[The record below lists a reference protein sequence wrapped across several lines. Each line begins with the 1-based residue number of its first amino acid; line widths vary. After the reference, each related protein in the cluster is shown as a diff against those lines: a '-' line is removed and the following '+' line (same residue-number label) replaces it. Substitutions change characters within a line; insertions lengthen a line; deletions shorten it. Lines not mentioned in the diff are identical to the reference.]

1 MAASELHKHAKTEK
15 PPSPPHSFPTRPS
28 TLQVRKQRPK
38 PFFFLL
44 SLIPAESPSGWY
56 DRCVAWA
63 ESPLSK
69 VAISSGLGT
78 FAIGGIAALL
88 QRGFKMAA
96 RQPFYANHRAMKLAR
111 QPVRLFK
118 LNPSQEVL
126 EQDTELMRKIAAP
139 IVERTSGVMVF
150 ATDPGM
156 GKTTTTRE
164 VVRQLQEKKKI
175 AGAIYIDC
183 KDVTQMMEECESNKN
198 PYLALRR
205 RLLMDMGIP
214 RDTHVRDNFSSM
226 FSPPHGQRVVMV
238 LDQFEL
244 FKNLCEEKHL
254 QNMIKSMAL
263 DASQANVHT
272 VVVVVADKD
281 LASAMCTW
289 NNRQKITSLLPEV
302 GAVRAEQGVCCQGS
316 RALPAKRTS
325 AWPACRT
332 RPLRLASAAARRPAT
347 SCARGTS
354 MSRR

>member
-1 MAASELHKHAKTEK
+1 MQTNSSRASDLASFP
-15 PPSPPHSFPTRPS
+15 PPSP
-28 TLQVRKQRPK
+28 
-38 PFFFLL
+38 
-44 SLIPAESPSGWY
+44 IPAESHSGWY
-56 DRCVAWA
+56 ERCVSWA
-63 ESPLSK
+63 ESPLSQ

-111 QPVRLFK
+111 QPVRPFK

-139 IVERTSGVMVF
+139 IVERTSGVMIF

-156 GKTTTTRE
+156 GKTTTTRD

-183 KDVTQMMEECESNKN
+183 EDVTQMMEEGESNKN

-205 RLLMDMGIP
+205 RLLMDMGVP
-214 RDTHVRDNFSSM
+214 RDTHARDNFSSM
-226 FSPPHGQRVVMV
+226 FSPPKGQRVVMV

-244 FKNLCEEKHL
+244 FKNLCEEKYL

-289 NNRQKITSLLPEV
+289 NNRQKITSLLPEDEPYEPSKEFV
-302 GAVRAEQGVCCQGS
+302 ARVAARYRQKDERLAGMSDEAFAACFGGCRTPGDVVRARDKYVEEMTI
-316 RALPAKRTS
+316 AE
-325 AWPACRT
+325 
-332 RPLRLASAAARRPAT
+332 
-347 SCARGTS
+347 
-354 MSRR
+354 SRRHHELV